1 MAEQVVIDG
10 TVLISH
16 LRTRSRSETLLEQ
29 TVKRFEKCFI
39 SAITAWEIEY
49 GAIRAG
55 RISDLGNILLLI
67 EVLPFGLLEARAA
80 AAVYASLVSR
90 NQGIEVRDVFIAGTC
105 LAHNLPL
112 ITGNR
117 EHFQRVEGLRLVEP

>member
-1 MAEQVVIDG
+1 MAEQVVIDS

-16 LRTRSRSETLLEQ
+16 LRARSRSETLFER
-29 TVKRFEKCFI
+29 TVKRYEKCFI

-55 RISDLGNILLLI
+55 RISDLENILPLS
-67 EVLPFGLLEARAA
+67 EVLPFGLLEAQKA

-90 NQGIEVRDVFIAGTC
+90 NQVIEMRDAFIAGTC

-112 ITGNR
+112 ITKNR
-117 EHFQRVEGLRLVEP
+117 EHFQRVEGLKLVEL